1 MDIDSFFVIGTTED
15 GDTIFDGPITR
26 AELSRRLESEEHYG
40 AIRKFAK
47 KNPGTD
53 GSCVN
58 LKNDELLI
66 IKGTIVQPN
75 VVQVA
80 TKYEFK

>member
-1 MDIDSFFVIGTTED
+1 MDDDSFFVIRSTADGTT
-15 GDTIFDGPITR
+15 FHGPLTG
-26 AELSRRLESEEHYG
+26 ADLSHRLESQYYG
-40 AIRKFAK
+40 NIRKFAD

-53 GSCVN
+53 GFCIRTDE
-58 LKNDELLI
+58 DELLI
-66 IKGTIVQPN
+66 IKGRIVQPN